1 MLSSVTVVP
10 SPHRVLE
17 ALWQN
22 TLHAS
27 LRLCKFGFVCC
38 IAKAVGR
45 LSGMKSGAWG
55 TEVKHVCAAC
65 GVRKRSRLPFAT
77 PRIRQEKFKP
87 FTTRATNDKPDDE
100 QPPAEKTDKKKSS
113 KSSKGIDAL
122 NPIKLGRKSRAVL
135 NDLLAVAESAEKGKQ
150 TRSETTSKGDVA
162 GTDAVNPIKLGRKS
176 RAVLDDL
183 WEQFASITSPTRSA
197 PAIALDDKYRAGEGL
212 TDFETP
218 QAAFTTVLVIGA
230 TGKVGRVLVR
240 KLLLRGYTV
249 RALVRPTEDGVEER
263 PPGIPQSVQLVFG
276 DIGDYASCREAAQG
290 ADKVSLHIC
299 ITHCCLKSH
308 QLPKPACTST

>member
-1 MLSSVTVVP
+1 
-10 SPHRVLE
+10 
-17 ALWQN
+17 
-22 TLHAS
+22 
-27 LRLCKFGFVCC
+27 
-38 IAKAVGR
+38 
-45 LSGMKSGAWG
+45 MKSGAWG

-65 GVRKRSRLPFAT
+65 GIRNRSRLPFAL
-77 PRIRQEKFKP
+77 PRIRPEKFKP
-87 FTTRATNDKPDDE
+87 FTTRATNDKPGDPE
-100 QPPAEKTDKKKSS
+100 SPVEKADKRNKS
-113 KSSKGIDAL
+113 KNSKGIEAL

-135 NDLLAVAESAEKGKQ
+135 NDLLAVAESADKGKQ
-150 TRSETTSKGDVA
+150 TRSDIASKSDAA

-197 PAIALDDKYRAGEGL
+197 PAIAMDEKYRAGEGL

-218 QAAFTTVLVIGA
+218 QAACTTVLVIGA

-276 DIGDYASCREAAQG
+276 NIGNYASCREAAQG
-290 ADKVSLHIC
+290 ADKVSLHAC
-299 ITHCCLKSH
+299 IIHCCLRSH
-308 QLPKPACTST
+308 QLPKPACAST